1 MYIVLRYTLNR
12 GVSKL
17 QLVFIVIGASALVVG
32 SLLAAALLCWIL
44 WSLFKVMRHPQW
56 AAGAIAALV
65 VLAIVGELPR
75 SQFLSLSLMFAALA
89 ASPMWSAGRSWR
101 VRSVPRVANT
111 HLRCVEPEKAQAQ
124 VPVEKNACPSRRA
137 MYPALAACIGEN
149 RRPTRAETHIVASR
163 LRQEDLAGRFSPHS
177 SQKTFA
183 ARRALLRAANAALSG
198 H

>member
-1 MYIVLRYTLNR
+1 M
-12 GVSKL
+12 

-44 WSLFKVMRHPQW
+44 WSLCKVIRHPQW

-65 VLAIVGELPR
+65 VLAILGELPR

-89 ASPMWSAGRSWR
+89 ASPMWSAGRAWR
-101 VRSVPRVANT
+101 QRSIPRVANV
-111 HLRCVEPEKAQAQ
+111 HLRCVGPGKEKAQ
-124 VPVEKNACPSRRA
+124 VSVENACPSRRA
-137 MYPALAACIGEN
+137 MYPAIAACIGEN

-163 LRQEDLAGRFSPHS
+163 LRQEGLGDRFSPHS